1 MTCSCLVSIVA
12 LLVETTTSLWKSIA
26 HTVLLLFTETDFCN
40 LFDFGSDVGPNCMPS
55 VTDVAAQYPELTLV
69 SALIERAELSDIFL
83 CPGPFTALLP
93 TNAAF
98 DAVDPVF
105 LEFLLRPENQ
115 EALEDVL
122 LYHILPGAIRTNE
135 LQPGTLETLLPGE
148 VITVENFPVMF
159 NDAAVET
166 ADIEACNGIIDT
178 IDSVL
183 LPFAPRKFAHSTVAA
198 WNPRNPF

>member
-1 MTCSCLVSIVA
+1 
-12 LLVETTTSLWKSIA
+12 
-26 HTVLLLFTETDFCN
+26 
-40 LFDFGSDVGPNCMPS
+40 MPS

-135 LQPGTLETLLPGE
+135 LQSGTLETLLPGE

-183 LPFAPRKFAHSTVAA
+183 LPFAPRKFGHSTVAA
-198 WNPRNPF
+198 WNLETSSNALTLSHRCFYVSSDCCPGFVAHRCNSRSISCEGRNERAYFIL